1 MIALYK
7 NLKEEKK
14 MEELNI
20 MNLERNEDQEV
31 RDKEE
36 LRRKMEVEQHE
47 RKAKLIDWKDKK
59 AREKQ
64 EE

>member
-1 MIALYK
+1 
-7 NLKEEKK
+7 